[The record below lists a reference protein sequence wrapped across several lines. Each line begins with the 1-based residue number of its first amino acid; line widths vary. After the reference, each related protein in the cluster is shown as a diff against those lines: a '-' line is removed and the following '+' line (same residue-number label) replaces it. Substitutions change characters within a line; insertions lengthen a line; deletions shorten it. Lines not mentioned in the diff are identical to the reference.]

1 MCVGGVDH
9 LRSNTNASF
18 IEKYDSRLDKWTSM
32 STSINNMFSSLNSSS
47 SSLSSSMNSNSG
59 SNMPSHNLIKRVQF
73 GVALLNSDFL
83 YIVGG
88 RDGLKTL
95 NNVDRFDIKKESWSP
110 ISLMLTHRHGL
121 QVVLK
126 FFD

>member
-83 YIVGG
+83 YIVIYTFYVHSNF
-88 RDGLKTL
+88 LYIC
-95 NNVDRFDIKKESWSP
+95 NF
-110 ISLMLTHRHGL
+110 
-121 QVVLK
+121 K
-126 FFD
+126 FFWRLEVEMV